1 MRNIDPFSAR
11 LFLAVI
17 EEGSIAKAAA
27 RECIV
32 ASAVSKRVS
41 ELEAL
46 FRVPLLERGVKG
58 VTPTP
63 AGEAFQHH
71 ARMLLQ
77 AMDRMYGEMSEYVEG
92 VRGRVKVLATVS
104 SLSSRLPS
112 DIQDFVTAH
121 KRIKIDLEEAS
132 TPAIFRAVVDGV
144 CDVGIAPEISSLE
157 GLQAF
162 PYRVLTL
169 AVVMPAGHPLST
181 QKQLSYADTLEFDQV
196 ELYRGSGMA
205 TLLDNAAQNLNL
217 PKRTY
222 IRVLSYETICRM
234 VASGMGV
241 GVVPLFFAHSHGET
255 FKLKFLPLTDAWAHP
270 MISIAVRDANA
281 LGPASR
287 AFVEHM
293 KQCGVQARLQNSMY
307 DAMSMHRG
315 GQGR

>member
-11 LFLAVI
+11 LFLAII

-32 ASAVSKRVS
+32 ASAVSKRVA
-41 ELEAL
+41 ELEAM
-46 FRVPLLERGVKG
+46 FRVPLLERGVRG
-58 VTPTP
+58 VVPTP

-77 AMDRMYGEMSEYVEG
+77 AMERMHGEMSEYVEG
-92 VRGRVKVLATVS
+92 VRGRLKILTTVS

-112 DIQDFVTAH
+112 DIQDFVMAH
-121 KRIKIDLEEAS
+121 KRIKINLEEAA
-132 TPAIFRAVVDGV
+132 TPAIFRAVVDGA

-157 GLQAF
+157 GLQTF
-162 PYRVLTL
+162 PYRVLQL
-169 AVVMPAGHPLST
+169 AVVMPIGHPLST
-181 QKQLSYADTLEFDQV
+181 RKQLAYADTLEFDQV

-205 TLLDNAAQNLNL
+205 TLLDNAAQSLNL

-255 FKLKFLPLTDAWAHP
+255 FKLRFLPLTDHWAHP
-270 MISIAVRDANA
+270 MISIAVRGGSE
-281 LGPASR
+281 LGPAAR
-287 AFVEHM
+287 AFVDHM
-293 KQCGVQARLQNSMY
+293 QQCGVQARLQHSMF
-307 DAMSMHRG
+307 DAMGMHKVAAPR
-315 GQGR
+315 

>member
-11 LFLAVI
+11 LFLAII

-41 ELEAL
+41 ELETL

-71 ARMLLQ
+71 ARLLLQ
-77 AMDRMYGEMSEYVEG
+77 TMERMHGEMSEYVEG
-92 VRGRVKVLATVS
+92 VRGKVKMLATVS
-104 SLSSRLPS
+104 SLSSRLPG
-112 DIQDFVTAH
+112 DIQDFVNAH
-121 KRIKIDLEEAS
+121 KRIKIELEEAS
-132 TPAIFRAVVDGV
+132 TPAIFRAVAEGAA
-144 CDVGIAPEISSLE
+144 DVGIAPEIASLE
-157 GLQAF
+157 GVQVF
-162 PYRVLTL
+162 PYRPLTL

-181 QKQLSYADTLEFDQV
+181 HKQVSYAETLEFDQV

-205 TLLDNAAQNLNL
+205 GLLDSAAQNLNL
-217 PKRTY
+217 SKRTY

-241 GVVPLFFAHSHGET
+241 GVVPLFFAHSHGDT
-255 FKLKFLPLTDAWAHP
+255 FHLKFVPLTDAWAHP
-270 MISIAVRDANA
+270 MISIAVRDASA
-281 LGPASR
+281 LAPATR
-287 AFVEHM
+287 AFVEYM
-293 KQCGVQARLQNSMY
+293 KKRAMEARVQHSMF
-307 DAMSMHRG
+307 DAMTIHRG
-315 GQGR
+315 ATR